1 MEYLDFP
8 VKKIREGLTEVFVPD
23 LDFFEKPFPSY
34 LPVFFNPIMEL
45 NRDFAVLVLQVF
57 QSENRRWLDVCEPLA
72 GCGIRGIRFAKE
84 VEGVKKVVVNDI
96 NLKAYMLTQKN
107 ILLNKVE
114 NFVEAYNEDANFLLT
129 KYAKKG
135 GRFDVVDLDPYG
147 SPIPYLNSALRA
159 TKSEG
164 LLCMTA
170 TDMAVLC
177 GIHQKA
183 CLRHYGAKPL
193 RTEYCHEL
201 AVRILFGSV
210 AVSAAKIDLAVEP
223 VFCHSTDHYIRVYVK
238 VLRGAKKADQTL
250 RQLGYIFHCFR
261 CLNREVFHEIFPDF
275 KLKCQ
280 VCGSLMDFSG
290 PLWLGKLWEKEF
302 VKKMVETVDKKILG
316 QKKRIT
322 KILERILEEVD
333 GNPTYY
339 VLSHLCDLINVP
351 VPPLTIILERIRK
364 EGYKAYPTHFN
375 SQGIRTDIPVETLKR
390 ILSKTR

>member
-177 GIHQKA
+177 GVHQKA

-210 AVSAAKIDLAVEP
+210 AVSAARIDLAVKP

-250 RQLGYIFHCFR
+250 RQLGYIFHCFK

-322 KILERILEEVD
+322 KILER
-333 GNPTYY
+333 
-339 VLSHLCDLINVP
+339 
-351 VPPLTIILERIRK
+351 
-364 EGYKAYPTHFN
+364 
-375 SQGIRTDIPVETLKR
+375 
-390 ILSKTR
+390 